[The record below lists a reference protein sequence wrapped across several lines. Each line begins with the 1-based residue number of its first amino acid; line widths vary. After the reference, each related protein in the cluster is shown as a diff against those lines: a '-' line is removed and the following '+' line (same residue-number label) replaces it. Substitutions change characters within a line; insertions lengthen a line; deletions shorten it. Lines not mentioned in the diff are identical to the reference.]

1 MTFFSPVACV
11 PVLWFRSFV
20 FIVLLNFLCN
30 TWCQYQ
36 QTPPLHYCPSD
47 TRKCTRKTTHYLP
60 PFFYNNCLLFPISRR
75 FRPGRNINSASAGII
90 LHSILRWTFHYCFQR
105 FTVGILIAFEWI
117 VSNGVV
123 KNGIMLKVQCSPFLN
138 CSAVGELIVL
148 TCSLILKTFNS
159 TLMW

>member
-1 MTFFSPVACV
+1 MTFFSSVACV

-20 FIVLLNFLCN
+20 FIVLLNFLYN
-30 TWCQYQ
+30 RWCQYQ

-47 TRKCTRKTTHYLP
+47 TRKCTRKKLITRRL
-60 PFFYNNCLLFPISRR
+60 FSIIIAFYFRSRR

-90 LHSILRWTFHYCFQR
+90 LHSILRWTFHYYFKR

-117 VSNGVV
+117 VSNGLV
-123 KNGIMLKVQCSPFLN
+123 KNGIMLKVQCTPFSN

-148 TCSLILKTFNS
+148 TCSLILRTFNS
-159 TLMW
+159 TWMW